1 MAGRIDGRVALI
13 TGAASGIGEATAKRF
28 AQEGAKVVVA
38 DINGEAAERVAAQ
51 IRAAAGDA
59 VAFRADVAD
68 ALDAAAMIAQAIA
81 SFGRLD
87 ILHNNATSGTMG
99 YIGDTTLEGWNHTLA
114 VNLTAPFLAAKAALP
129 GMIAQGGGVIINT
142 SSAAAISAEHG
153 LGAYAAAKAGVI
165 SLTRSIAI
173 EYARHNIR
181 CNCIVPGGVL
191 TPPTQAFINAVD
203 GAHAR
208 MLKANPA
215 HRLGRPEELAN
226 VALFLA
232 SDESSFVNGAAYL
245 VDGASMATH
254 NIGLMGGE

>member
-13 TGAASGIGEATAKRF
+13 TGAASGIGEATARRF
-28 AQEGAKVVVA
+28 AQEGAQVVVV
-38 DINGEAAERVAAQ
+38 DINSDGAKRVTEQ
-51 IRAAAGDA
+51 IRAEGGDA
-59 VAFRADVAD
+59 GAFCADVAD
-68 ALDAAAMIAQAIA
+68 PKDASAMVAQAVA
-81 SFGRLD
+81 TFGRLD
-87 ILHNNATSGTMG
+87 ILHNNATSGDMG
-99 YIGDTTLEGWNHTLA
+99 YIGDMTLDGWNRTLA

-165 SLTRSIAI
+165 SLTRSIAL
-173 EYARHNIR
+173 EYARHKLR

-191 TPPTQAFINAVD
+191 TPPTQAFINAVE
-203 GAHAR
+203 GAHER

-215 HRLGRPEELAN
+215 RRLGRPEELAS

-232 SDESSFVNGAAYL
+232 SDEASFVNGAAYL